1 MGWYDDEEQ
10 AAWLPEWA
18 ITPLMWLGCLTV
30 AIAPSAIIVS
40 LVQFVVHDR
49 PASVV
54 LGAYLVSAALMVAA
68 VKPWTIR

>member
-18 ITPLMWLGCLTV
+18 ITPLMWLGCLAV

-40 LVQFVVHDR
+40 LVQLVLHDR
-49 PASVV
+49 PAPVV
-54 LGAYLVSAALMVAA
+54 LGAYVASAALMVAA